1 MKRGA
6 VYLITNRYHNVLY
19 VGSTVSLRRRLLEH
33 QSGFYGRS
41 FSRRYNVDK
50 LVYYR
55 WFETLKEARE
65 EEKRIKGGN
74 RRAKEKLVR
83 PSWRHPW
90 RSASGQLHG
99 VRGRA

>member
-1 MKRGA
+1 MRRGA
-6 VYLITNRYHNVLY
+6 VYLITNSYHNVLY

-33 QSGFYGRS
+33 QSGFYGKS

-55 WFETLKEARE
+55 WFETLREARE

-74 RRAKEKLVR
+74 RRAKEKLVEGMNKG
-83 PSWRHPW
+83 WRDLW
-90 RSASGQLHG
+90 GEAGDG
-99 VRGRA
+99 EEE